1 MNQILSLFVTLALS
15 LSLSNILLNPNA
27 DHLLYLPML
36 QQPAKCPQVSINVY
50 DLTQINGGY
59 YKGNRLTDENA
70 DFRLS
75 ILGYAPAAEAPQLVN
90 YGQAPDANAA
100 KLSGVLKRVPAFT
113 VAYRVRNWNWNESA
127 PPPYGTPGPINSDTQ
142 IPPIVLDVATAAG
155 EAIYPASRN
164 PSIDGAGHKAMV
176 LYAAENELTLAY
188 ANTDSVVDGY
198 LVHLTRLCVD
208 PNLVLLYRAQ
218 LVNGKRATGK
228 LPAVRNGQVIGTA
241 LGSSITLAI
250 RDRGRY
256 MDARSQRDWWQ

>member
-1 MNQILSLFVTLALS
+1 MNQILSAVITLTLLLPS
-15 LSLSNILLNPNA
+15 TLLNPNA

-36 QQPAKCPQVSINVY
+36 QQPAKCPQISINFF

-75 ILGYAPAAEAPQLVN
+75 ILGYAVAGESAQLVN
-90 YGQAPDANAA
+90 YGQQPDPSAV
-100 KLSGVLKRVPAFT
+100 KLSGLLKRVPAFAT
-113 VAYRVRNWNWNESA
+113 AYRVRNWNWNESA
-127 PPPYGTPGPINSDTQ
+127 PPPYGTPGPINSDSQ

-155 EAIYPASRN
+155 EVIFPASRN
-164 PSIDGAGHKAMV
+164 PSIDSAGHKAMV
-176 LYAAENELTLAY
+176 LYATEDELTLTY
-188 ANTDSVVDGY
+188 GNTDSVVDGY

-218 LVNGKRATGK
+218 VANGKRATGK
-228 LPAVRNGQVIGTA
+228 LPALRNGQIIGSA
-241 LGSSITLAI
+241 LGASITVAI
-250 RDRGRY
+250 RDRGRF

>member
-1 MNQILSLFVTLALS
+1 MSPLFSLLIALS
-15 LSLSNILLNPNA
+15 LSGSLFNPSA
-27 DHLLYLPML
+27 DLLLYLPML

-59 YKGNRLTDENA
+59 YKSNRLTDENA

-75 ILGYAPAAEAPQLVN
+75 ILGYEPAAEAPQLVN
-90 YGQAPDANAA
+90 YGQQPDPNAA
-100 KLSGVLKRVPAFT
+100 KLSGVLKRVPTFAA
-113 VAYRVRNWNWNESA
+113 AYRVRNWNWDESTS
-127 PPPYGTPGPINSDTQ
+127 PPYGTPGPINGDTQ

-155 EAIYPASRN
+155 ETIYPASRN

-176 LYAAENELTLAY
+176 LYAAENELTLTY
-188 ANTDSVVDGY
+188 GNTDSVVDGY
-198 LVHLTRLCVD
+198 LVHLTHLCVD

-228 LPAVRNGQVIGTA
+228 LPALDNDQIIGTA